1 MHQNAFSDEGVLF
14 SLNAQEGGNAG
25 EKRGTGK
32 SNEENQNSRNNND
45 MVPTERETTMTSSGG
60 ECAQVSASKRVPRR
74 GVSVFVERAG
84 GKERRG
90 EEVRRGGGGQRGKGL

>member
-1 MHQNAFSDEGVLF
+1 MHQNAFADEGVPF

-60 ECAQVSASKRVPRR
+60 ERAQVSASKRVPRR
-74 GVSVFVERAG
+74 GGSVFVERAG
-84 GKERRG
+84 GKEC
-90 EEVRRGGGGQRGKGL
+90 RGGGDQRGKGL